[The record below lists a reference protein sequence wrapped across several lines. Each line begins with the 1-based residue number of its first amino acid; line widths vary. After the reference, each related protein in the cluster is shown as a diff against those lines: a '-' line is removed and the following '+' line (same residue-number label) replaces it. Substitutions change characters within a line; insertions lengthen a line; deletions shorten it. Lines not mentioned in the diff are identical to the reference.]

1 MKNFIPILVV
11 LAGCSTGTF
20 DGKTCPFTVH
30 ESQVKDQTYRCG
42 YVDVGSGV
50 KVAVLAFK
58 GGAAGTHAPVFYL
71 AGGPSQSWANLGL
84 EFITAAGIQSAP
96 YDLVFVEQRGTGLST
111 PLLDCEENDS
121 IADCYNNLRKN
132 GIDTRIFNTLALA
145 DDVDHVRNGLG
156 YKKIILNGTSYGTT
170 WARAVAARHPD
181 IVERMLLDSA
191 TSATTP
197 SLELFASNINGAFSY
212 LFSQC
217 ASDSTCAGFAPDLE
231 QTFLGTL
238 AALRASPL
246 KNAAGEPV
254 MDESA
259 FFFSSFSLLSA
270 IPELTPAYIERVA
283 SAVQSGVLPEGV
295 EETAEAVDPPV
306 SVPEGV
312 AQYFSVFC
320 GDNQGVT
327 ADAVAADVAKARPE
341 FAELL
346 GSVSVNLQQICD
358 AWPHGDAT
366 FDSGKYRGK
375 VLVLAGAFDPRTP
388 VSEAQNTA
396 NVLIDAQLVIVPY
409 AGHSVQSAD
418 TCVHSITSGFLREG
432 VVSAACLDGAQ
443 LQFAAPTARDAQRFA
458 FKRRYMPW
466 DLLR

>member
-1 MKNFIPILVV
+1 MKIVIPILVF
-11 LAGCSTGTF
+11 LGACSTGTF
-20 DGKTCPFTVH
+20 DAKTCPFTVH
-30 ESQVKDQTYRCG
+30 ESQVKDRTYRCG

-58 GGAAGTHAPVFYL
+58 GGAAGNHAPVFYL

-84 EFITAAGIQSAP
+84 EFVTAEGIQSAP
-96 YDLVFVEQRGTGLST
+96 YDLVFVEQRGTGLSR
-111 PLLDCEENDS
+111 PLLDCGEEES
-121 IADCYNNLRKN
+121 ISDCYDNLVKK
-132 GIDTRIFNTLALA
+132 GIDTRQFNTLALA
-145 DDVDHVRNGLG
+145 DDVDLVRSALG

-170 WARAVAARHPD
+170 WARAVAARHPES
-181 IVERMLLDSA
+181 VERVLLDSA

-197 SLELFASNINGAFSY
+197 SLELFASNIDGAFSF
-212 LFSQC
+212 LFTQC
-217 ASDSTCAGFAPDLE
+217 ANDATCAGFAPNLE
-231 QTFLGTL
+231 QTFIQTL
-238 AALRASPL
+238 ASLRAAPL

-270 IPELTPAYIERVA
+270 LPELTPAYIQRVA
-283 SAVQSGVLPEGV
+283 GAVQSGVLPESV
-295 EETAEAVDPPV
+295 EETVDAVDPPV

-320 GDNQGVT
+320 GDNDGVT
-327 ADAVAADVAKARPE
+327 AEAVAANVAKARPE

-346 GSVSVNLQQICD
+346 GAVSVNLQQICEV
-358 AWPHGDAT
+358 WPHGNAS
-366 FDSGKYRGK
+366 FDSSKYRGK
-375 VLVLAGAFDPRTP
+375 VLVMAGAFDPRTP

-396 NVLIDAQLVIVPY
+396 NALIDAQLVIVPY
-409 AGHSVQSAD
+409 AGHSVQSTD
-418 TCVHSITSGFLREG
+418 SCVFSITSGFLREG
-432 VVSAACLDGAQ
+432 IVRTECLEGAQ
-443 LQFAAPTARDAQRFA
+443 LQFTKPAARDAQRFA